1 VSLPPSTPSSL
12 SLVPPSPMLYLPA
25 TRDAGAPFPSPVVQ
39 MLSELARSTLVFS
52 VLHGRDLNLEPAPC
66 SIEVQATK
74 ESARAF
80 FQKFQEE
87 DSDQFLY
94 MRLLEEA
101 HFKKSFSINVDC
113 THIFQFDRALYNKL
127 TSYPTVR

>member
-1 VSLPPSTPSSL
+1 
-12 SLVPPSPMLYLPA
+12 
-25 TRDAGAPFPSPVVQ
+25 
-39 MLSELARSTLVFS
+39 MLSEPSRSALLLP

-127 TSYPTVR
+127 TSYPTVRTRCCVLSKITLVPDPSSFYDPLAR